1 MRYRIGQFWRNM
13 RAKRLSPDLI
23 QDLRSIL
30 SSDQLELF
38 LQLPDEDQ
46 THSYAVMNGLRKL
59 GETDQDLMVAA
70 LLHDIGKT
78 RVPVSVWERSLV
90 VLVERVSS
98 DRAEKYA
105 SGSPSGWKR
114 AFIVKSQH
122 PHWGAEMA
130 QQAGCSELTISII
143 RGHHEPLLALQ
154 GTNEERLVGAL
165 QKADNIS

>member
-1 MRYRIGQFWRNM
+1 MRYRIGQFWRNI
-13 RAKRLSPDLI
+13 RAKRLSPNLI

-30 SSDQLELF
+30 SNDQLELF

-90 VLVERVSS
+90 VLAERVSPV
-98 DRAEKYA
+98 RAEKYS

-114 AFIVKSQH
+114 AFVVKTQH

-130 QQAGCSELTISII
+130 QQAGSSKLVVTLIEK
-143 RGHHEPLLALQ
+143 HHNPVAADAKSDQAHFLRVLQ
-154 GTNEERLVGAL
+154 QADGTN
-165 QKADNIS
+165 